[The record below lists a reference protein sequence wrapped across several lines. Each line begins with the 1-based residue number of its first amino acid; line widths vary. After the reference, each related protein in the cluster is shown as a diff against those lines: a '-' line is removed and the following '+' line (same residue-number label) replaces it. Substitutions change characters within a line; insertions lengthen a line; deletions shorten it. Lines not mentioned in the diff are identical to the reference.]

1 MLNEVTKENIL
12 YLNEDKKETD
22 TWFQALGAQMPLLGG
37 TKYGFIRR
45 ISHSKEESQVKNTE
59 ENIGT
64 FDERNQDIRYSREMD
79 TVKALERQNAIVK
92 ERAEKSSSGCM
103 PAHTETPG

>member
-1 MLNEVTKENIL
+1 
-12 YLNEDKKETD
+12 
-22 TWFQALGAQMPLLGG
+22 MPLLGG

-45 ISHSKEESQVKNTE
+45 ISHSKQESQVKNTE